1 MGADHVGAHGFVF
14 HPLVAELAEQGRAI
28 LLIFSDLPE
37 MVTPADRIA
46 VLNVFA
52 VAGELVDKYE
62 PMSQAVIR
70 MIHT

>member
-1 MGADHVGAHGFVF
+1 
-14 HPLVAELAEQGRAI
+14 
-28 LLIFSDLPE
+28 
-37 MVTPADRIA
+37 MVTLADRIA